1 MSVRQGKLKDG
12 SVVAGR
18 YRVEGILG
26 CGRAGDVYACRD
38 LCDGSGDLVLRMLG
52 PVDATGEEG
61 HALRT
66 TLSMLVRLRHPGLV
80 PVLDFGIAGD
90 SGALF
95 LTEERVEGASL
106 RAAAGNLA
114 PEKALALGAELA
126 ATLHHLH
133 GRGIVHGDLRSS
145 TILLVG
151 EGEAARPVILG
162 YGVRRFLPDDG
173 DPLSPSCA
181 APELLLGGR
190 PTARSD
196 IYALGILLY
205 LLICG
210 RFPFEDDDEGF
221 LIQKQLQAGVDL
233 RPIESL
239 RRGGALAL
247 LLGRM
252 LEKDPENRTITAL
265 EAAAAIGGLVRSD
278 GPVWEPECR
287 FSAAPFV
294 GREREMQRVQARAR
308 RVRESGRGWTL
319 FLAGEAGAGKTRF
332 MEEMRS
338 RALLEGWHV
347 AEGACGVRE
356 ESAYAPYRQVLSQLD
371 PEGEPSLF
379 EQAVRTGSSDPGDG
393 ASGFATG
400 QFQDQLTRELV
411 RRLGDAPTLLL
422 LHDFHNAD
430 RSSCAVLDYL
440 GSDIHS
446 HPVLACVSLRSG
458 EESSG
463 YLEAVM
469 ETAERNERGE
479 VLTLEPLDRESLRR
493 MAVGITG
500 SNDLPAALDD
510 WLYRAVGGNPLFL
523 EQMLKH
529 LLEQG
534 ALRRSS
540 GVWKFFEGSAKDL
553 EVPAEVGSVLTKRLQ
568 SLPPPARNLADW
580 LALRHRPV
588 ATDSL
593 APAMSWSPC
602 RVAGAVAE
610 LRRRQMVRVESAGDR
625 ETVDF
630 SHELIPEV
638 VRRNLPKGA
647 APRMHRKIA
656 EGILREKGG
665 AGRFHELAHHYIEGR
680 AGVASIP
687 TVLASAAR
695 SRAEFAHEKAL
706 RCYEH
711 VFSRPNGLTDE
722 EACRAAIDASDT
734 MFALGMAARAL
745 ALLRKILGRHRS
757 VGPEVRARMYMQM
770 ALACQYI
777 GNVRMQEAYCR
788 KGLDVFDRHPAPGP
802 NLTRA
807 MLWAELAFI
816 AVLQSSPRKGLS
828 CLDKALAACPEKN
841 ATALRGRIQNLY
853 SWLYRVAGDFQN
865 ALRAG
870 RTAVNILSKSEE
882 SHLAC
887 SAYSTLGFIQMGLGR
902 LPLSLENHV
911 QAVSWAEKSRSVA
924 LRSQALAN
932 LTECLCR
939 MGRIQDSLKE
949 SSQAAGLIE
958 DCKIPTI
965 RNPFNAIL
973 AELSLASGQYREA
986 GELVSEICGEGKD
999 AASPFTIGHAH
1010 YVAAE
1015 LSLYLGGL
1023 PEALRHIEEL
1033 SRYGSAEAP
1042 LYEHELAEGLRAR
1055 MMAEQGRGEEA
1066 LKRLRALDRAVTRK
1080 HWPYQMCII
1089 RLHLGEVLF
1098 QCGRPVEA
1106 ERYGRNALRLAR
1118 GMGAGPLMQK
1128 AHLLLGSIYSPC
1140 RGRSGEAVT
1149 DRNKAVEQLDL
1160 CIRGDESFAHHES
1173 LWRAHAELSLLYGEE
1188 GDQRRSYESAEKAYA
1203 HLCRLEGQLPPE
1215 ALVSFY
1221 TVFGRS
1227 RLKLELLGAIEKGR
1241 TQRPIQVGFEGP
1253 GSGDRNARTLQRLSA
1268 VITSAGDLDY
1278 LLEAL
1283 LDQLLPAIGMTRA
1296 FVYLCQESSGRLRP
1310 AKGRG
1315 IEKVNLTEPGSVH
1328 REVVETVFHEG
1339 IPIVSADC
1347 RRDPRIRAPR
1357 GGGGRLMCAPLKAPG
1372 RVIGVLYAEHDTPSD
1387 GISEPVI
1394 NLFAAACSLTA
1405 LGIANLLMRPR
1416 PPEIHVPPAG
1426 GRSDAKDPYPE
1437 IVGKSPAICALKVQ
1451 IGSVAASPLDV
1462 LITGESGTGKE
1473 LVARA
1478 IHRTNP
1484 GKRGKFLSVDCGALS
1499 ESLVE
1504 SELFGFRRGAFT
1516 GALEDRPGCFEAA
1529 DGGVLFLDEF
1539 SNLPLTTQVKFL
1551 RVIQEREVRRIG
1563 EMHTRKL
1570 DIRIITA
1577 SNRILLDEVRAGR
1590 FREDLYY
1597 RIKIVQ
1603 IPLPPLRERGE
1614 DIPLLIDWFLE
1625 MCAKQKGFRR
1635 HVGSKAMD
1643 LLLRYSYPGNV
1654 RELGG
1659 MIQGIYYNGND
1670 PVIDVGELPPEVLC
1684 GRFSGPLADPDP
1696 AERIFR
1702 AILDGQGDFE
1712 ELVKAPFLLHQMGA
1726 ALVSDIIG
1734 KALAE
1739 TNGNYRM
1746 ALRLLRVPDRRYTS
1760 TLQFLKRN
1768 GCYLPYRTFRKKGG
1782 DRDGDF

>member
-1 MSVRQGKLKDG
+1 
-12 SVVAGR
+12 
-18 YRVEGILG
+18 
-26 CGRAGDVYACRD
+26 
-38 LCDGSGDLVLRMLG
+38 MLG

-61 HALRT
+61 HALRA

-80 PVLDFGIAGD
+80 PVLDFGIAED

-106 RAAAGNLA
+106 RAAAGGLT

-133 GRGIVHGDLRSS
+133 GRGIVHGDLTSS

-151 EGEAARPVILG
+151 EGEEARPVILG

-173 DPLSPSCA
+173 DRLSPSCA

-347 AEGACGVRE
+347 AEGACGVRA
-356 ESAYAPYRQVLSQLD
+356 ESGYAPYRQVLSQLD
-371 PEGEPSLF
+371 PEGETSLF
-379 EQAVRTGSSDPGDG
+379 DQAVRTGSSDPGDG

-411 RRLGDAPTLLL
+411 RRLGDTPTLLL

-440 GSDIHS
+440 GADIHS

-469 ETAERNERGE
+469 ETAVRNERGE

-500 SNDLPAALDD
+500 SNDLPAALND

-568 SLPPPARNLADW
+568 SLPPPARSLADW

-588 ATDSL
+588 AADSL
-593 APAMSWSPC
+593 APAMSWSPG

-711 VFSRPNGLTDE
+711 VFSRRNGLTDE

-816 AVLQSSPRKGLS
+816 AVLQSSPRKGLR

-853 SWLYRVAGDFQN
+853 ASLYCVAADLKN
-865 ALRAG
+865 ALAASKRA
-870 RTAVNILSKSEE
+870 TSIMKDSSE
-882 SHLAC
+882 SFLAC
-887 SAYSTLGFIQMGLGR
+887 SAMSTNGLILMRLGR
-902 LPLSLENHV
+902 FGLALDRHE
-911 QAVSWAEKSRSVA
+911 QAVELSEKSRSFVI
-924 LRSQALAN
+924 LSQSLGN
-932 LTECLCR
+932 KVECLCR
-939 MGRIQDSLKE
+939 MGQLQNALIAEDKAAKAVEHANNPAIRLAVVTIMAEVRFASGDYRKACELISMMFQDGNKNLS
-949 SSQAAGLIE
+949 
-958 DCKIPTI
+958 
-965 RNPFNAIL
+965 PFN
-973 AELSLASGQYREA
+973 
-986 GELVSEICGEGKD
+986 
-999 AASPFTIGHAH
+999 IGHAH

-1015 LSLYLGGL
+1015 LSFYLGRL
-1023 PEALRHIEEL
+1023 PEALRRIEEL

-1055 MMAEQGRGEEA
+1055 IMAEQGRGEEA

-1089 RLHLGEVLF
+1089 RLHLGEVQF

-1118 GMGAGPLMQK
+1118 GMGAGPLMQR
-1128 AHLLLGSIYSPC
+1128 ARLLLGSIYSPC

-1188 GDQRRSYESAEKAYA
+1188 GDQRRSYECAEKAYA

-1227 RLKLELLGAIEKGR
+1227 RLKLELLGAIENGR

-1268 VITSAGDLDY
+1268 VITSSQDLDN

-1283 LDQLLPAIGMTRA
+1283 LEQLLPAIGMTRA

-1328 REVVETVFHEG
+1328 REVVETVFHEE
-1339 IPIVSADC
+1339 IPVISADC

-1372 RVIGVLYAEHDTPSD
+1372 RVIGVLYAEHDAPSD

-1405 LGIANLLMRPR
+1405 LGIANLLTRPR
-1416 PPEIHVPPAG
+1416 PPAIHIPPAG
-1426 GRSDAKDPYPE
+1426 ARSDAKDPYPE

-1603 IPLPPLRERGE
+1603 IHLPPLRERRE

-1635 HVGSKAMD
+1635 HVGSNAMD

-1696 AERIFR
+1696 AERIYR
-1702 AILDGQGDFE
+1702 AILEGQGDFDG
-1712 ELVKAPFLLHQMGA
+1712 LVKAPFLLHRMGA

-1768 GCYLPYRTFRKKGG
+1768 GCYLPYRSFRKKGG
-1782 DRDGDF
+1782 DGDSDS